1 MSYVRVLVHAVFST
15 KNREIILPKEVKD
28 LLCDH
33 IQGEARKK
41 SIQLLAINGH
51 ADHLH
56 CLFGVGP
63 KQCIADILQ
72 AIKGES
78 AHWFNHKSGQTG
90 TGRLVWQDDY
100 FAVSVSESHTEK
112 VMQYIDR
119 QEEHHQH
126 MTYYQEVQRM
136 ADKYG
141 FELSIDGPL
150 ARPLAEANGKS

>member
-15 KNREIILPKEVKD
+15 RNREIILSKAVKD
-28 LLCDH
+28 LLCAH
-33 IQGEARKK
+33 IQDEARKK
-41 SIQLLAINGH
+41 SIHLLAINGH

-56 CLFGVGP
+56 CLFGVSP
-63 KQCIADILQ
+63 VQCVATIMQ

-78 AHWFNHKSGQTG
+78 AYWFNHKSGQSG
-90 TGRLVWQDDY
+90 TEKLIWQDDY

-112 VMQYIDR
+112 VMNYIDR
-119 QEEHHQH
+119 QEEHHRH

-141 FELSIDGPL
+141 FELTIDSQP
-150 ARPLAEANGKS
+150 AY